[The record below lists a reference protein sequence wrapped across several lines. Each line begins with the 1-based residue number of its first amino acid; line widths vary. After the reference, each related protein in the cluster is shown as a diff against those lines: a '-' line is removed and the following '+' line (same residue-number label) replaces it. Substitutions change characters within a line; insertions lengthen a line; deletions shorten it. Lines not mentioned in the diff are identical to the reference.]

1 MPNVVGMSITK
12 AKRVLTAA
20 NLKVRTVQD
29 TTSLKPA
36 GIVLKQDSPADKP
49 ILEGS
54 EVVLRVSAGQATTV
68 PGLVDLP
75 LDQAQAL
82 LAAAGLSAEITQQPA
97 DAPAGTVLSQ
107 DAAAGTVVLKG
118 SIVRL
123 VVSSG
128 PKAPHPK

>member
-1 MPNVVGMSITK
+1 
-12 AKRVLTAA
+12 
-20 NLKVRTVQD
+20 
-29 TTSLKPA
+29 
-36 GIVLKQDSPADKP
+36 
-49 ILEGS
+49 
-54 EVVLRVSAGQATTV
+54 VLRVSAGQATTV

-82 LAAAGLSAEITQQPA
+82 LAATGLSAEITQQPA

-107 DAAAGTVVLKG
+107 DPAAGTVLTKG

-128 PKAPHPK
+128 PEKPPSTKPGPRGTTSTTSG